1 MDKKQFVLILLVAG
15 LLVTPSAFALSVD
28 DAYLSFLNDF
38 FNKLVGSIG
47 SISGYATAIVCCTP
61 SAESCADAATCI
73 SGTNCPSGYKSCS
86 CSYCSGT
93 ACACSTTTTSS
104 TSTTSTT
111 STTTT
116 TSSTTTTTIAPSG
129 CTNHAQCSQACTTLC
144 PSNVY
149 GCCYGCLLGQCVS
162 GTCQCTNQVSYCSSN
177 PPYQKGSSCSVTTT
191 TVSTTTTTTTV
202 PTTTTSSS
210 TTTPKCWLQREGY
223 WVNVGSCEGIYICSG
238 GSWIDHCSDGSC
250 NCGETTNSCSQDCKC
265 TNNADCCGDLGAGGS
280 AGTYV
285 NCTKDKVCRDC
296 VAQDMVDYNYVNC
309 YFCVG
314 EITTTTTSST
324 SSTSTSSTTTSST
337 STSSTITSASTTSTS
352 TTSKKS
358 SSTSS
363 TSPST
368 STTTTTI
375 VSLFPNQKD
384 LTKYSSKQVFLISD
398 KNWRDVLSLV
408 PATVWTNKDGSVNK
422 YPLLIY
428 HDEDN
433 ILAFVS
439 IGDVTGAAFN
449 ILDGGWQS
457 FVAEDD
463 FISKVKVG
471 GGAPGQTYYLQLQ
484 DSKGNVIANS
494 ESVTNL
500 QWYEVNYFTF
510 NVNVNKGESYKL
522 VWRTTDKNSIYVF
535 YSENNPYQ
543 DGQYS
548 EDSNYDLEMEIYGD
562 NPTRVFDA
570 DSIIYFMQQYQPDR
584 VIIVGDTPQDLDN
597 LLITAPELGAGLN
610 SNQIS
615 RISTTDYL
623 KYWSSVDTIVV
634 VDYDNYQSALMASTF
649 ASYINAPIIFIN
661 SSNLDSYKDL
671 INNRTVYII
680 DNLDS
685 SVNNYINSNAK
696 ETITYTLSDLQKEY
710 IKLTNTD
717 KIILVNPNDLN
728 IKVSESFTPEKSTN
742 SISELYS
749 KTSLAAPILAAGK
762 YELILSIISTDY
774 QQIDSFIENEI
785 SNFEVNVKYLTIMA
799 GPDAIQMS
807 KVFQKIDSTEYMEEV
822 DNHIYGN
829 IDKDDFQEL
838 AVGRIFSLTISD
850 VSSYISRDLFVEKLI
865 RPKNF
870 IIFHGVVTEPASFS
884 LVDSMTKIGYIEH
897 NYEKP
902 KDFEDVS
909 FIFYS
914 GHGSFTG
921 WWHEPDQKNG
931 VFNSITS
938 SDLSQ
943 NNIWLSPVVIIPNA
957 CSNCD
962 YDSAKKY
969 GYSSNLFCINF
980 IRRGALAFYGAIN
993 PAGLNAFYPEIIMEW
1008 IFDGNDIGT
1017 SFMLAKN
1024 QIMMTRQVTP
1034 YISPDYDEWYVMIGD
1049 PTLNLHIDRPN
1060 ENRLHTDI
1068 EKIDDKNYMI
1078 TLTIPSR
1085 TMNVKAYDYLQKLNF
1100 YLFGWPKGSIITW
1113 GTKGVA
1119 KNETTNE
1126 IKYYNDWEEYSWY
1139 IDVPNNLKIKGIT
1152 KIVYET
1158 SSQEKVIDKMPV
1170 FSKPNFA
1177 TFDPLVFGEDREGD
1191 VNRLWFGLIEVLG
1204 GDPPILNESSILSEY
1219 KYKIYLN
1226 MEGV

>member
-494 ESVTNL
+494 ESVTNS

-510 NVNVNKGESYKL
+510 NINVNKGESYKL
-522 VWRTTDKNSIYVF
+522 VWKTTDKNSIYVF

-562 NPTRVFDA
+562 NPTHVFDA

-710 IKLTNTD
+710 VRLTNKD
-717 KIILVNPNDLN
+717 KIILVNPEDLN
-728 IKVSESFTPEKSTN
+728 IKITESFIPEKSAN
-742 SISELYS
+742 SVSELYS
-749 KTSLAAPILAAGK
+749 KTSLAAPILASAK
-762 YELILSIISTDY
+762 HELIVTTASNDEESIK
-774 QQIDSFIENEI
+774 NMLKN
-785 SNFEVNVKYLTIMA
+785 NFENYNTKYLTIIA
-799 GPDAIQMS
+799 TPDSVQMTK
-807 KVFQKIDSTEYMEEV
+807 KVPGDYFLKTYGRNQTLSIDPS
-822 DNHIYGN
+822 YGDFN
-829 IDKDDFQEL
+829 DDYFNEI
-838 AVGRIFSLTISD
+838 AVGRIFGITLSD
-850 VSSYISRDLFVEKLI
+850 VSSYISRDLFYQKIAENYDKMLFIGKDFASTEWQAYGLNQVFSSLGYSTKAFIAYPTATATDWKDKNLI
-865 RPKNF
+865 VYQD
-870 IIFHGVVTEPASFS
+870 HGSTDWAGINSPEIPYLDNSFVIADACLTCGFDKVYS
-884 LVDSMTKIGYIEH
+884 TNLKSRLFCSNVLRKGGIGYIGSVEIDGATLV
-897 NYEKP
+897 
-902 KDFEDVS
+902 KDFIYHIYANDADIGDS
-909 FIFYS
+909 FKEVTNERAAKS
-914 GHGSFTG
+914 LTV
-921 WWHEPDQKNG
+921 KN
-931 VFNSITS
+931 
-938 SDLSQ
+938 
-943 NNIWLSPVVIIPNA
+943 WSP
-957 CSNCD
+957 
-962 YDSAKKY
+962 
-969 GYSSNLFCINF
+969 L
-980 IRRGALAFYGAIN
+980 
-993 PAGLNAFYPEIIMEW
+993 EW
-1008 IFDGNDIGT
+1008 IPHHF
-1017 SFMLAKN
+1017 
-1024 QIMMTRQVTP
+1024 
-1034 YISPDYDEWYVMIGD
+1034 YVLIGD
-1049 PTLNLHIDRPN
+1049 PTVKLLTPN
-1060 ENRLHTDI
+1060 
-1068 EKIDDKNYMI
+1068 K
-1078 TLTIPSR
+1078 IPS
-1085 TMNVKAYDYLQKLNF
+1085 TDMQLLEDSADKTVYKMNLKNRYVKFNYTVYHPEYSGSPCEQNELIMFSSANQFYIQGGCDAYFTDNDHIN
-1100 YLFGWPKGSIITW
+1100 YLFSDFIF
-1113 GTKGVA
+1113 
-1119 KNETTNE
+1119 
-1126 IKYYNDWEEYSWY
+1126 
-1139 IDVPNNLKIKGIT
+1139 KIG
-1152 KIVYET
+1152 
-1158 SSQEKVIDKMPV
+1158 P
-1170 FSKPNFA
+1170 
-1177 TFDPLVFGEDREGD
+1177 FD
-1191 VNRLWFGLIEVLG
+1191 
-1204 GDPPILNESSILSEY
+1204 LSREY
-1219 KYKIYLN
+1219 KNATIATNGFVYCSYGWNTFNNEGQSQQVSFDVVHEQIEDNQKYFWVHLPYCYFNDTSTFIYDN
-1226 MEGV
+1226 NFHTMEMDLTLWKGEYE